1 MLSNLLFTLLGVI
14 LGWIPQTYRWA
25 RDRFTSTKA
34 PSITFS
40 VRPVHRPGPG
50 AVYQCKIFIDIRNE
64 LPGQPVRLARA
75 YFVFNKNSP
84 LRPDPK
90 WSHESKTKRFHLCFF
105 SPPTKMH
112 DWRELNSLAHNDVTR
127 NSDLN
132 PIYQKLVGE
141 LNRRG
146 APPILTPSFAVAF
159 WKFFSGASFW
169 FVLLVLGLLVGA
181 KPDDESVTLDESM
194 TGLVMLGLFF
204 GIVGVFLPFISPLWN
219 YLSFPLAQV
228 LLFFLIVN
236 WWRRRRH

>member
-1 MLSNLLFTLLGVI
+1 MKEVTDFISNLLSLLGSKR
-14 LGWIPQTYRWA
+14 GWQIA
-25 RDRFTSTKA
+25 SLLFFVA
-34 PSITFS
+34 FS
-40 VRPVHRPGPG
+40 FWFLETQFGLVS
-50 AVYQCKIFIDIRNE
+50 FWNLE
-64 LPGQPVRLARA
+64 
-75 YFVFNKNSP
+75 
-84 LRPDPK
+84 
-90 WSHESKTKRFHLCFF
+90 KRVKLL
-105 SPPTKMH
+105 K
-112 DWRELNSLAHNDVTR
+112 ELNSLAHSDVTR

-181 KPDDESVTLDESM
+181 KPDDGSVTLDESM
-194 TGLVMLGLFF
+194 TGLVMMGLFF